1 MIDKRIYKLDYIRE
15 LQERYQT
22 DPGLLERVLY
32 AFGLLEAL
40 VKVGMKFT
48 FKGGTSLMLLL
59 EHPLRLSTDI
69 DIIVEPGTD
78 VDGYIEAAGTIFLFL
93 RKEED
98 IRKGQNNIEKRH
110 FKFIY
115 HSPIRQKEFYILLD
129 IVFMESP
136 YDMVVSKPIG
146 NDLLITEAEDL
157 PVTVPTLE
165 CILGDKLT
173 AFAPHTTGVPLGKN
187 KELEIAKQL
196 YDVAVLAERM
206 KDQSQFKATY
216 NKAVEEELAFR
227 GLDLQKS
234 DVLKDTIRAC
244 ICIISRGTYDKED
257 YVEYLKGCRSLTSHI
272 LGNRFTPEIAAEIAC
287 SVMCLAASVL
297 TDKEF
302 PQITDPAG
310 YAKER
315 LAGNQYK
322 KLAYIRKR
330 SLIAY
335 GYLVEAT
342 RMLESEEDS
351 VHISGRRKQGILADK
366 FHSIDKD
373 FDETPD
379 CFKDYV

>member
-1 MIDKRIYKLDYIRE
+1 MIDRKTYGLEYIQN
-15 LQERYQT
+15 LQQRYRT

-40 VKVGMKFT
+40 VKVGMKFI

-69 DIIVEPGTD
+69 DIIVDPGTD
-78 VDGYIEAAGTIFLFL
+78 VDRYIEAAGNIFPFL
-93 RKEED
+93 RREED
-98 IRKGQNNIEKRH
+98 FRIGKNNIEKRH

-115 HSPIRQKEFYILLD
+115 YSPVRQQEFYILLD

-136 YDMVVSKPIG
+136 YERVVTKLIR
-146 NDLLITEAEDL
+146 NDLLVTEPEEL
-157 PVTVPTLE
+157 LVTIPTTE

-173 AFAPHTTGVPLGKN
+173 AFAPHTTGILLGQK

-196 YDVAVLAERM
+196 FDVAVLAEGM
-206 KDQSQFKATY
+206 EDQLQFKATY
-216 NKAVEEELAFR
+216 DRAVVEELAFR
-227 GLDLQKS
+227 GLDLEKS
-234 DVLKDTIRAC
+234 DVLRDTIRAC
-244 ICIISRGTYDKED
+244 ISIISRGVYDKND
-257 YVEYLKGCRSLTSHI
+257 YVEYLKGIHSLTSHI
-272 LGNRFTPEIAAEIAC
+272 LGKKFTPELAAEKAC

-297 TDKEF
+297 TGADY
-302 PQITDPAG
+302 PQIVDPSS

-330 SLIAY
+330 NLEAY

-342 RMLESEEDS
+342 RMLE
-351 VHISGRRKQGILADK
+351 
-366 FHSIDKD
+366 
-373 FDETPD
+373 
-379 CFKDYV
+379 